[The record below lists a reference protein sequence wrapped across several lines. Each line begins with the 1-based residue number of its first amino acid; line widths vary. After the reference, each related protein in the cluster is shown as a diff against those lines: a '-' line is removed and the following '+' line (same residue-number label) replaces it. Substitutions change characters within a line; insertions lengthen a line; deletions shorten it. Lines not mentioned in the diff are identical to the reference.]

1 MCVLDGPG
9 LHEHE
14 SEALKG
20 NFELP
25 IGLSNEHDYL
35 HPEQT

>member
-1 MCVLDGPG
+1 MYVPDGPG

-14 SEALKG
+14 SEVLKE
-20 NFELP
+20 NFGLP
-25 IGLSNEHDYL
+25 IGLSNEHDCL